1 MDEAAATPDLP
12 APPPSDVPAP
22 IAPPRVA
29 PGERVAAAAEV
40 LLCSGFP
47 TQLLLIVVLIA
58 VGLPMRTDD
67 GHLSPPF
74 VFLLSLLDTV
84 FVVGLVGAF
93 LRLRGESVREVLLG
107 PRPVVRE
114 ALIGIALMPVL
125 FVGVLLVLLLIL
137 SFAPQLHNVP
147 KNPFEDLLRTRGDA
161 VIFGFVVMV
170 AGGVREEVQRGFI
183 LHRFDRFLGGAI
195 TGVIVFSVFF
205 GLGHLEQG
213 FDAAIATGSLGA
225 FWGVVYVRR
234 RSIVA
239 PMVSHAGFNLA
250 QLAKY
255 FVVA

>member
-1 MDEAAATPDLP
+1 VDEAATPDFP
-12 APPPSDVPAP
+12 TPPPSDAPAP
-22 IAPPRVA
+22 VA
-29 PGERVAAAAEV
+29 RPQVGPGERIAAAAEV
-40 LLCSGFP
+40 VLCSGFP
-47 TQLLLIVVLIA
+47 TQLLLIVFLVAL
-58 VGLPMRTDD
+58 GFPLRTDD

-84 FVVGLVGAF
+84 LVIALVWAF
-93 LRLRGESVREVLLG
+93 LRLRGESARAVLIG
-107 PRPVVRE
+107 ARPVLRE
-114 ALIGIALMPVL
+114 MLIGVALMPLL
-125 FVGVLLVLLLIL
+125 FVSVLVILLLIL
-137 SFAPQLHNVP
+137 SVAPQLHNVP
-147 KNPFEDLLRTRGDA
+147 KNPLEDLLRTRGDA
-161 VIFGFVVMV
+161 IVFAFVVMV

-183 LHRFDRFLGGAI
+183 LHRFDQFLGGAAA
-195 TGVIVFSVFF
+195 GVIVFSVFF

-213 FDAAIATGSLGA
+213 FDAAIATGTLGA